1 MDKFEKKYGK
11 YAVRNL
17 TGILIIC
24 YVIGYILRFVGGGV
38 LNYLTLN
45 PVAIL
50 HGQIWRLVSWILIPP
65 SESNLFFALIML
77 YFYYSIG
84 TTMERVWGEF
94 RYNVYI
100 FGGMALMVVAAFLAT
115 LVLQLSYGGTY
126 SSELVGQ
133 MAQQISPYF
142 GTYYINM
149 SILLAFAATFPD
161 NIVLFMFIIPL
172 KMKWLGIFYGLWLV
186 YEAISSVIYGQF
198 YIFFAIAASLL
209 NFAIFYVSSGKS
221 MRLRPRSMTGHGMGS
236 GTGRPT
242 VQRTASWGS
251 SQTTYGS
258 SSPKIVPHRGVT
270 KHKCAVCGRTEVD
283 DPNLEF
289 RFCSKCN
296 GNYEYCQE
304 HLFTHA
310 HVQ

>member
-1 MDKFEKKYGK
+1 MDKLEKKYGK
-11 YAVRNL
+11 YAIRNL

-24 YVIGYILRFVGGGV
+24 YAVGYILRFAGGG
-38 LNYLTLN
+38 LLDYLTLN

-50 HGQIWRLVSWILIPP
+50 HGQVWRLVSWILIPP
-65 SESNLFFALIML
+65 TESNLFFALIML

-84 TTMERVWGEF
+84 TTMEHVWGEF

-100 FGGMALMVVAAFLAT
+100 FGGMLLMILAAFLAT
-115 LVLQLSYGGTY
+115 LVLWMTYGGTY
-126 SSELVGQ
+126 GMDVVEQL
-133 MAQQISPYF
+133 AQQISPF
-142 GTYYINM
+142 FSTYYINM

-161 NIVLFMFIIPL
+161 NVVLFMFIIPL

-186 YEAISSVIYGQF
+186 YEAVSSVFNGMF

-209 NFAIFYVSSGKS
+209 NFALFYVTSGRG
-221 MRLRPRSMTGHGMGS
+221 MRLRPKSMGS
-236 GTGRPT
+236 SGSSRFGTAQRMAGA
-242 VQRTASWGS
+242 RTAAGRTG
-251 SQTTYGS
+251 QQQ
-258 SSPKIVPHRGVT
+258 SPKIVPHRGVT
-270 KHKCAVCGRTEVD
+270 KHKCAICGKTEVD

-310 HVQ
+310 HVK